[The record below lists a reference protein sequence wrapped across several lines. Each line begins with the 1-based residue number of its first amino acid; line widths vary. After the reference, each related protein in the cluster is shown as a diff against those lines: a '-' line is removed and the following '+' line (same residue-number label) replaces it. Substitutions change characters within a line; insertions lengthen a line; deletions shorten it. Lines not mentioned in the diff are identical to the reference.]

1 MTKDLKLQRAVT
13 AELSWDPSADA
24 SRISVFVKSGI
35 VTLSG
40 TVKSLP
46 EKWAAERA
54 AQRVAAVKAV
64 TDEIVVA
71 LPGESQRNDVDIA
84 RAAVNS
90 LEWNASVPRNR
101 VKVLVTDG
109 FVTLDGDVDF
119 YYQKNAAEHAVW
131 NLMGVKGV
139 HNQINV
145 RPMLM
150 AADVK
155 GKIEEALERAA
166 QLDAKEIT
174 VEAHDHRIILRGK
187 VKTWVEREEAERA
200 AWSAPGV
207 SDVQNRIEIAPR
219 MKVPF
224 ALS

>member
-1 MTKDLKLQRAVT
+1 
-13 AELSWDPSADA
+13 
-24 SRISVFVKSGI
+24 
-35 VTLSG
+35 
-40 TVKSLP
+40 
-46 EKWAAERA
+46 
-54 AQRVAAVKAV
+54 VAAVRAV

-71 LPGESQRNDVDIA
+71 LPGESQRSDIEIA

-101 VKVLVTDG
+101 IKVLVTDG
-109 FVTLDGDVDF
+109 FITLDGDVDF
-119 YYQKNAAEHAVW
+119 YYQKNAAERAVW

-145 RPMLM
+145 KPPVM

-155 GKIEEALERAA
+155 GEIQKALERAA
-166 QLDAKEIT
+166 QLDAKQIA
-174 VEAHDHRIILRGK
+174 VEAHDHQIILRGK

-219 MKVPF
+219 TKIPF